1 MSLSLL
7 LIVLILL
14 GLGLVTILFF
24 QPRFILSL
32 TNFFVP
38 GVIYFQ
44 ETQKP
49 LIALTIDDGPDPLTT
64 AKILDILENYEAR
77 ATFFL
82 ISNRVPGNEELLKR
96 MVKDGHEIGNHLTE
110 DRPSILLSPQAFAS
124 ELIEA
129 HQVFSQFG
137 QLRWLRPA
145 SGWYNSAMV
154 KIASLHDYQMVLGSI
169 FPFDTHIASV
179 WFSTWHILINAAPG
193 AIIVLHDHGSWGKR
207 TALTLQN
214 VLPKLAKKGYQIVS
228 LSELIPE

>member
-1 MSLSLL
+1 MTLSLL

-64 AKILDILENYEAR
+64 AKILDILEHYEAR

-82 ISNRVPGNEELLKR
+82 ISNSFLKIYLDCLIRRV
-96 MVKDGHEIGNHLTE
+96 
-110 DRPSILLSPQAFAS
+110 
-124 ELIEA
+124 EA
-129 HQVFSQFG
+129 RCFFQIF
-137 QLRWLRPA
+137 
-145 SGWYNSAMV
+145 NS
-154 KIASLHDYQMVLGSI
+154 L
-169 FPFDTHIASV
+169 
-179 WFSTWHILINAAPG
+179 
-193 AIIVLHDHGSWGKR
+193 
-207 TALTLQN
+207 
-214 VLPKLAKKGYQIVS
+214 
-228 LSELIPE
+228 